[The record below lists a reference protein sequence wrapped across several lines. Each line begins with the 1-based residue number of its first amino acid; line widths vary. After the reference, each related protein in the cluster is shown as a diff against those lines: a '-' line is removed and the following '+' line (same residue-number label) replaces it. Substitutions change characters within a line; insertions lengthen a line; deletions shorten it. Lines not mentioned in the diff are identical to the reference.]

1 MYVLTYISLNV
12 DKFACLFYMVKTQSC
27 FLLPFVL
34 LIVIW
39 GRISIGFLS
48 FSSFQ
53 KKFATLWTVACQV
66 LLSVGFSRQEYW
78 SGLPFPS
85 PGGLSDSGIEP
96 SSPIIGR

>member
-12 DKFACLFYMVKTQSC
+12 DKFAYLFYMVKTQSC

-39 GRISIGFLS
+39 GRISIGFLT

-53 KKFATLWTVACQV
+53 KK
-66 LLSVGFSRQEYW
+66 VGNPMDCS
-78 SGLPFPS
+78 LPGS
-85 PGGLSDSGIEP
+85 PVCGIL
-96 SSPIIGR
+96 